1 MPIDFFNR
9 LCYHSTISIKNCQYA
24 LKTLNIHSNNDL
36 FFEQIDQKVKKEKN
50 MPFYEREDKILDLLA
65 THENISLQE
74 LSEKLFISLPTL
86 RRDLL
91 KIEKKGLIFR
101 GHGKVE
107 LIKNAA
113 DIKIPFALRAQEQN
127 SAKNAIAHA
136 AAAYLKDG
144 CTIMLDAST
153 SAYYMIP
160 LIAEYKNTIVIT
172 NGVKT
177 AMLLAEYGIKTICT
191 GGHMINKSYSFVGY
205 ETLSLVSRYNADL
218 FFFSC
223 RALSSDG
230 IASDTSVEENDVRRV
245 MIKQSRKNIMLCDE
259 RKIGK
264 LCLNNL
270 CTAAELDDI
279 ISNAPLPQNIQSM
292 IGKSVR

>member
-1 MPIDFFNR
+1 
-9 LCYHSTISIKNCQYA
+9 
-24 LKTLNIHSNNDL
+24 
-36 FFEQIDQKVKKEKN
+36 

-113 DIKIPFALRAQEQN
+113 DVKIPFALRAQEQN
-127 SAKNAIAHA
+127 SAKNIMAHTA
-136 AAAYLKDG
+136 STYLRDG
-144 CTIMLDAST
+144 CTIMLDASK

-172 NGVKT
+172 NGAKT
-177 AMLLAEYGIKTICT
+177 AILLAEYGIKNICT
-191 GGHMINKSYSFVGY
+191 GGHMINKSYSYVGY
-205 ETLSLVSRYNADL
+205 ETLNLISNYNADL

-230 IASDTSVEENDVRRV
+230 VLSDTSVEENDVRRV
-245 MIKQSRKNIMLCDE
+245 MMKQSKKNIMLCDT

-270 CTAAELDDI
+270 CTAADLDDI
-279 ISNAPLPQNIQSM
+279 ISDAPLPENIRSK
-292 IGKSVR
+292 IGQAVR